1 MVQPPSE
8 LQGRVLEF
16 LREWFEAETVA
27 PTLEQ
32 IGQAMGGRRPQDVRA
47 AVVALEKKGYLR
59 RGGFHQ
65 PRSLRL
71 VRNPS
76 EPEPETFRLPV
87 KGTIAAGSPI
97 EPIDGHL
104 EHVWVE
110 RGWARTPDSFVLR
123 VRGNSMIGDGIL
135 EDDLV
140 VVQPADD
147 ARDGQTVVA
156 MLADGSVTLKKL
168 YRRSGYVKLE
178 PANPNV
184 EPIVVQ
190 SVVVQGIVVAVLRR
204 LGA

>member
-1 MVQPPSE
+1 MSQPLSG
-8 LQGRVLEF
+8 LQARVLEF
-16 LREWFEAETVA
+16 LRGWFEEESVA

-47 AVVALEKKGYLR
+47 AVVALEKKGYLT
-59 RGGFHQ
+59 RGYHQ

-71 VRNPS
+71 IRNPD
-76 EPEPETFRLPV
+76 EPEPETLRLPV

-104 EHVWVE
+104 EHIWVE
-110 RGWARTPDSFVLR
+110 RGWARTPRSYVLR
-123 VRGNSMIGDGIL
+123 VRGNSMIGEGIL

-168 YRRSGYVKLE
+168 YRRPGYVKLE

-184 EPIVVQ
+184 EPIIVP

>member
-1 MVQPPSE
+1 MQPLSE
-8 LQGRVLEF
+8 LQARVLEF
-16 LREWFEAETVA
+16 LRDWFENEPIA

-32 IGQAMGGRRPQDVRA
+32 IGRAMGGRRPQDVRA
-47 AVVALEKKGYLR
+47 AVVALARKGYVTH
-59 RGGFHQ
+59 GYHQ

-71 VRNPS
+71 VRNPG
-76 EPEPETFRLPV
+76 EGEPETFRLPI

-97 EPIDGHL
+97 EPIDGHV

-110 RGWARTPDSFVLR
+110 RGWARSPDSYVLR
-123 VRGNSMIGDGIL
+123 VRGNSMIGEGIL

-140 VVQPADD
+140 VVQPATD

-168 YRRSGYVKLE
+168 FRRAGYVKLE

-184 EPIVVQ
+184 EPIIVP

-204 LGA
+204 LAG